1 MPDVDSTLRQIA
13 CWRYIIVS
21 DLSQSFYQIPLS
33 NNSLKY
39 CGVATPFKGVR
50 VYTRCA
56 MGMPGSETALE
67 ELMCRVLGDLLHN
80 GCVAKIADD
89 LYCGGNSP
97 SELLAN
103 WRQVLV
109 ALDKCDLRPSAKKT
123 IIAPVSTTI
132 LGWIWSAGSI
142 HASPHRIAALA
153 SCPPPK
159 TVRGLRA
166 FIGSYKML
174 SRVIEG
180 FAALLDPLERITAG
194 NQSNSLVVWS
204 ETLLTSLKT
213 AKRSRPAKP
222 AGSAN
227 LPSDFASRNAPPC
240 DDPRCQICSF
250 VSQAEDSVVRPISVQ
265 DVLSGS
271 VALPFTT
278 QSAWLH
284 TQQECPDLRR
294 VHSHLKQGTRPSKK
308 STNVKDIKRYLNV
321 ASISNDGLVVV
332 KKDEPFCPSRE
343 CIVIPRSIIDG
354 LLTALHIKL
363 NYTSRHQL
371 KQVVL
376 CYFYALDLDQALDQ
390 CSQTCHTCASLK
402 KIPSYLTQQSTSD
415 PPAAVGTS
423 FAADVLKRNKQLI
436 LAFRETVSSFTT
448 SCIIED
454 ERRDTLRAALI
465 RLCLEL
471 HPISGPCAVVRVD
484 PAPGFAALAN
494 DEELRRHKITIEV
507 GRVKNANKNPVAEKC
522 IAELGDELLRISP
535 EGESISAVNLAIATA
550 NLNSRI
556 RDRGLSAREMW
567 YKRDQFTNRQLPIS
581 DLNLIELQHSNR
593 LHNHAASAKSKTPR
607 AQPPTVSTS
616 ATLFKL
622 PRTVPNIAHAIVTW
636 LPPSMVHGA
645 TYVNLL
651 VPYFDP
657 HLTAS
662 AV

>member
-213 AKRSRPAKP
+213 AKKALSSNKTSWVSQPSLRLCQSQCSSLWWFPLSDLLVRLASWRFSSPSNFSSGCALRFRRPPIHHAVCLVTHSTRMSRPTPCPLTPQAGYTPFQEVNQRQRHQALSQRCLNLQWRFSSRKERRAILPFTWMHRHTSVHNWRPTHRTTFQAKLPLPTPVKTSSPLLFLCSRSWPGSRPMFSDMPHVRLFEEDPQLSHPTVHLRPTCCCWDIICCRCPKKEQTAHLGLSRNGVFLYYIVHHRRRTPWYPSCRPYSLVSRASSNLWPMCSSQGRSRPWFCSLSQRRGAATSQNHHRGRPGKKREQEP
-222 AGSAN
+222 CCWEVYSWARWW
-227 LPSDFASRNAPPC
+227 AS
-240 DDPRCQICSF
+240 
-250 VSQAEDSVVRPISVQ
+250 
-265 DVLSGS
+265 
-271 VALPFTT
+271 
-278 QSAWLH
+278 
-284 TQQECPDLRR
+284 
-294 VHSHLKQGTRPSKK
+294 
-308 STNVKDIKRYLNV
+308 
-321 ASISNDGLVVV
+321 
-332 KKDEPFCPSRE
+332 
-343 CIVIPRSIIDG
+343 
-354 LLTALHIKL
+354 
-363 NYTSRHQL
+363 
-371 KQVVL
+371 
-376 CYFYALDLDQALDQ
+376 
-390 CSQTCHTCASLK
+390 
-402 KIPSYLTQQSTSD
+402 
-415 PPAAVGTS
+415 
-423 FAADVLKRNKQLI
+423 
-436 LAFRETVSSFTT
+436 
-448 SCIIED
+448 
-454 ERRDTLRAALI
+454 
-465 RLCLEL
+465 
-471 HPISGPCAVVRVD
+471 
-484 PAPGFAALAN
+484 
-494 DEELRRHKITIEV
+494 
-507 GRVKNANKNPVAEKC
+507 
-522 IAELGDELLRISP
+522 
-535 EGESISAVNLAIATA
+535 
-550 NLNSRI
+550 
-556 RDRGLSAREMW
+556 
-567 YKRDQFTNRQLPIS
+567 
-581 DLNLIELQHSNR
+581 
-593 LHNHAASAKSKTPR
+593 
-607 AQPPTVSTS
+607 
-616 ATLFKL
+616 
-622 PRTVPNIAHAIVTW
+622 
-636 LPPSMVHGA
+636 
-645 TYVNLL
+645 
-651 VPYFDP
+651 PYFARGWI
-657 HLTAS
+657 HLGCQS
-662 AV
+662 SHRHCWP